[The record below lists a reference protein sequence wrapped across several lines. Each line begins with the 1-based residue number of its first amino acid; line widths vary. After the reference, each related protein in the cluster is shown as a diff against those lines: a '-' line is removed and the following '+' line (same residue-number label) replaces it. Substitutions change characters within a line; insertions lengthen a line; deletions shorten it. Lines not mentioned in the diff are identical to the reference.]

1 MVNIMIKDILKVL
14 GNRTY
19 VIYEDAGHAWI
30 KVPVLELFALQIASD
45 ITPYSYIYRGHA
57 YLEEDCDLCKFFNA
71 YHAVKGRDPKFR
83 AVYSRSSTVR
93 EYPKYTVEKAH
104 KELP

>member
-1 MVNIMIKDILKVL
+1 MIKDILKVL

-19 VIYEDAGHAWI
+19 TIYEDSGHAWI
-30 KVPVLELFALQIASD
+30 KVPVLELFALQIAGD
-45 ITPYSYIYRGHA
+45 ISSHSYIYRNHA
-57 YLEEDCDLCKFFNA
+57 YLEEDCDLTTFFNA

>member
-1 MVNIMIKDILKVL
+1 MIKDILKVL

-19 VIYEDAGHAWI
+19 TIYEDSGHAWI
-30 KVPVLELFALQIASD
+30 KVPVLELFALQIAGD
-45 ITPYSYIYRGHA
+45 ISSYSYIYRNHA

-83 AVYSRSSTVR
+83 AVYSRSSRVR
-93 EYPKYTVEKAH
+93 EYDSYTVEKAH

>member
-1 MVNIMIKDILKVL
+1 MIKDILKVL

-19 VIYEDAGHAWI
+19 TIYEDSGHAWI

-45 ITPYSYIYRGHA
+45 ITPYSYIYRSHA
-57 YLEEDCDLCKFFNA
+57 YLEEDCDLTTFFNA

-83 AVYSRSSTVR
+83 TVVSQSSTVR
-93 EYPKYTVEKAH
+93 EYPHYTVEKAH